1 MINHMIYHIA
11 TQWNLTRLDN
21 NLKNYKLKSSMSRTV
36 FDLSKIKA
44 EIKGL
49 EAETKESDFW
59 NDTRNAGQ
67 VQKKLSDMK
76 EEVDL
81 WEGMKKEVEELQ
93 ELEKLIKN
101 DAKLEREI
109 EGRLKNL
116 QDKYQKEEFRLF
128 LSGEYDRND
137 AFLTIYSGAG
147 GLDAQDWAEMLFRMY
162 QRYFERKG
170 YEYEVTHIS
179 HGEER
184 GIKEASLE
192 IRGLYAYGFL
202 KGEAGVHRLVRIS
215 PYSAQKLRHTS
226 FAMVDVMPRLGK
238 VHEIEEIPEED
249 LRIDTY
255 RASGPGGQ
263 NVNRRD
269 TAVRVTHI
277 PTGVSAASQ
286 SERSQA
292 VNRERALSVLKSKLY
307 VLKIKKRKETLKELK
322 GEDVA
327 IQWGSQ
333 IRSYVLHPYQM
344 IKDHRTGVETS
355 DVEGVLGGKLDE
367 FIDANIKKLKS

>member
-1 MINHMIYHIA
+1 
-11 TQWNLTRLDN
+11 
-21 NLKNYKLKSSMSRTV
+21 MSRTA
-36 FDLSKIKA
+36 FDLLKLKA

-49 EAETKESDFW
+49 EAETKEKDFW
-59 NDTRNAGQ
+59 NDTRNASQ
-67 VQKKLSDMK
+67 IQKRLSDLQ
-76 EEVDL
+76 EEVNL

-93 ELEKLIKN
+93 ELEKLAEN
-101 DAKLEREI
+101 NVKLEREI
-109 EGRLKNL
+109 AGRLKNL
-116 QDKYQKEEFRLF
+116 QDKYQTEEFRLF

-170 YEYEVTHIS
+170 YEYKINHIS
-179 HGEER
+179 YGEEK

-192 IRGLYAYGFL
+192 IHGLYAYGFL
-202 KGEAGVHRLVRIS
+202 KGEAGVHRLIRIS
-215 PYSAQKLRHTS
+215 PYSAQSLRHTS
-226 FAMVDVMPRLGK
+226 FAAVDVMPYFEK
-238 VHEIEEIPEED
+238 VHEIEEIDEED
-249 LRIDTY
+249 LRVDTY

-269 TAVRVTHI
+269 TAVRITHI

-292 VNRERALSVLKSKLY
+292 VNRERALNVLISKLY

-344 IKDHRTGVETS
+344 IKDHRTNVETS
-355 DVEGVLGGKLDE
+355 DVEGVLDGNLDE
-367 FIDANIKKLKS
+367 FIDAEIKTQ